1 MEISRISDSS
11 IKIKT
16 KNSTFIID
24 PDVKAQDAEV
34 YVYTSPQKDIPEE
47 QLCIEGPGEY
57 EIGGVY
63 IKGEVISGHLVYEFL
78 DETKKLLIVS
88 SPSAI
93 KNLDTEDYP
102 VVIVKASEKVESANL
117 TTIGAELIVV
127 YGPSENISVE
137 PESLKQI
144 DKINLKK
151 IDDLKGFIA
160 YLSK

>member
-1 MEISRISDSS
+1 MEISRLSDNS

-16 KNSTFIID
+16 KNSTFVID
-24 PDVKAQDAEV
+24 PEAKSPEADA
-34 YVYTSPQKDIPEE
+34 YVYTVAQKNIPEG
-47 QLCIEGPGEY
+47 QLAIEGPGEY

-63 IKGEVISGHLVYEFL
+63 IKGEVVSDNLVYEFL
-78 DETKKLLIVS
+78 DETKKVLVLS

-117 TTIGAELIVV
+117 TTIGAELVIV

-137 PESLKQI
+137 PESIKQI
-144 DKINLKK
+144 DKVNLRK
-151 IDDLKGFIA
+151 IDELKGFIV

>member
-1 MEISRISDSS
+1 MEISRLSDNS

-16 KNSTFIID
+16 KNSAFVID
-24 PDVKAQDAEV
+24 PEEKTPDADV
-34 YVYTSPQKDIPEE
+34 YVYTVPQKDIPEE
-47 QLCIEGPGEY
+47 QLAIEGPGEY

-63 IKGEVISGHLVYEFL
+63 IKGEVVSGHLVYEFL
-78 DETKKLLIVS
+78 DETKKVLVVS

-102 VVIVKASEKVESANL
+102 VVIIKASEKVESANL
-117 TTIGAELIVV
+117 TTIGAELVVV

-151 IDDLKGFIA
+151 IDEFKGFIV
-160 YLSK
+160 YLNK